1 MRKTLAFLFVG
12 MALNFAMQAQLSLPQ
27 ASQKAVLTQ
36 TIGITDITVT
46 YHRPKVKDR
55 EVWGKLVPHYENAT
69 LTGNQKPW
77 RAGANQNTTISF
89 THDVKVE
96 GKDLAA
102 GTYGLHMIPSEK
114 EWVVIFSENTSS
126 WGSFFYK
133 ENEDALRVKVMPIST
148 SHHELLTYDVIDHTP
163 NSATIALSWEKKQIP
178 VKVEVDVHEIVLASM
193 RDELRSTPGFTW
205 QGWNTAANYCL
216 NNNINHEEAITF
228 ADNAIQRGG
237 GFPAL
242 ATKSGLLIQLDRG
255 DEAEKLMANA
265 MNQATNQ
272 QLNTYGYT
280 LLNQGKMD
288 KAIEVFK
295 LNTEKNPN
303 DPNVFDSLGEGY
315 TRRGAD
321 GDKKLAIKAF
331 EKSLSMNPP
340 ANVRANSLTLLKKL
354 GVDTEKYESATARK
368 N

>member
-1 MRKTLAFLFVG
+1 MRKTLTFLCLS
-12 MALNFAMQAQLSLPQ
+12 MALCIASQAQLTLPQ

-36 TIGITDITVT
+36 TIGITDITIE
-46 YHRPKVKDR
+46 YHRPQVKDR
-55 EVWGKLVPHYENAT
+55 EVWGTLVPVYETAE
-69 LTGNQKPW
+69 LTGNQRPW

-89 THDVKVE
+89 AHDVKVE

-102 GTYGLHMIPSEK
+102 GTYGLHVIPTEK
-114 EWVVIFSENTSS
+114 AWVVAFSENTSS

-133 ENEDALRVKVMPIST
+133 EDEDALRVKVMPKST
-148 SHHELLTYDVIDHTP
+148 HHHELLTYDVIDHSP

-178 VKVEVDVHEIVLASM
+178 IKVEVDVHEIVLASM

-205 QGWNTAANYCL
+205 QGWNTAARYCL
-216 NNNINHEEAITF
+216 TNNINHEEAMTW
-228 ADNAIQRGG
+228 ADASIQRGG
-237 GFPAL
+237 GFNAL
-242 ATKSGLLIQLDRG
+242 STKSGLLASLDREE
-255 DEAEKLMANA
+255 EAEKLMANA
-265 MNQATNQ
+265 MNTASNQ
-272 QLNTYGYT
+272 ELNTYGYT
-280 LLNQGKMD
+280 LLNQGNMD
-288 KAIEVFK
+288 KAIKVFK
-295 LNTEKNPN
+295 LNTEKHPD

-315 TRRGAD
+315 VKRGAD

-368 N
+368 R